1 MIETSGYTNMKKK
14 FLSLLLLP
22 LALTSC
28 GNSPVSLDQ
37 MKEKLASVS
46 DAANYPYYKVVGS
59 IDFNNQVLEV
69 DAEFSED
76 PGYNTLVPYS
86 RYNDGFYNATLDT
99 SEANVEDIIIY
110 SLASKSYWLRAPL
123 RIHKSNFYSEVYTIA
138 GATMNGGAITI
149 DADDG
154 KIGSVTLKDATGEK
168 DYVDAKIVNINA
180 AGFTLSCFYQKSEEE
195 KEAYEFN
202 FNRSGAVDENLI
214 YAGEFAD
221 QYQNKLVVNKG
232 TRENTTCAHY
242 LLQHIITSYIGQTG
256 STNPSKN
263 QMKMAYTADGGF
275 VFYGEAVHS
284 QILIDNFPYY
294 PDPSEHPEIG
304 EWDEEYPLP
313 CYKNKVN
320 AKVDIRFEYNAEG
333 WLVKEEM
340 SSSGYDYN
348 TISSSQVSL
357 KAVYGYK
364 FQ

>member
-28 GNSPVSLDQ
+28 AKSPVSLEQ
-37 MKEKLASVS
+37 MRAKLADVS
-46 DAANYPYYKVVGS
+46 DEAKFPYYKVVGS

-69 DAEFSED
+69 DAEFSKE
-76 PGYNTLVPYS
+76 PGYNTFVPYS
-86 RYNDGFYNATLDT
+86 RYNEGFYNATVDT
-99 SEANVEDIIIY
+99 SEANVDDIIIY

-138 GATMNGGAITI
+138 GASMNGGAITI
-149 DADDG
+149 DLATG
-154 KIGSVTLKDATGEK
+154 NIGSITMKDGSGVK
-168 DYVDAKIVNINA
+168 DFVDVKITSVDAQGLTISANFVKPDE
-180 AGFTLSCFYQKSEEE
+180 T
-195 KEAYEFN
+195 KEAAEFKFTRN
-202 FNRSGAVDENLI
+202 GEMDENLA
-214 YAGEFAD
+214 YAGEYSD
-221 QYQNKLVVNKG
+221 QYQNKLVVKKG

-263 QMKMAYTADGGF
+263 QMKMSYTADGGF

-284 QILIDNFPYY
+284 QVLIDNFPYY
-294 PDPSEHPEIG
+294 PDPEEHPEIG

-313 CYKNKVN
+313 CYKNKIN

-333 WLVKEEM
+333 WLVKEELT
-340 SSSGYDYN
+340 SSGYDYN
-348 TISSSQVSL
+348 AVSSSQVSL
-357 KAVYGYK
+357 KAVYGYR